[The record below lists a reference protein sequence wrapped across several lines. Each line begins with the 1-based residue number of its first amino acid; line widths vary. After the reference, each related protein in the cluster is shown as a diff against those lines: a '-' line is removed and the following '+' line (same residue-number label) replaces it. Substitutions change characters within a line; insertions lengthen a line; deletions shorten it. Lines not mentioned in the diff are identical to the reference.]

1 MYGALLKPYLMNISI
16 TKNTKMNLKN
26 MILVSSIFLLFINCS
41 KEDASNAK
49 IIGKWYHA
57 STDTKIARQ
66 PDSKLKDTT
75 EIYTKDNTASIY
87 EFFSDGKM
95 IITMKAGG
103 LWMSNEAK
111 YTLENNKMTWIFS
124 GQSSP
129 PITVSNLDGSNW
141 RYEQDGRSYCTSP
154 YTKFTEYYNFKK
166 Y

>member
-1 MYGALLKPYLMNISI
+1 MEKI
-16 TKNTKMNLKN
+16 KNQSTEKEKAKQMKN
-26 MILVSSIFLLFINCS
+26 MIMIFSIFVLLISCG
-41 KEDASNAK
+41 KEEDAKAK

-57 STDTKIARQ
+57 SKDTKIAR
-66 PDSKLKDTT
+66 PPACMLKDTT
-75 EIYTKDNTASIY
+75 ENYTKDNSSMIY
-87 EFFSDGKM
+87 EFFADGKM
-95 IITMKAGG
+95 IVTSKVGG
-103 LWMSNEAK
+103 QSYTSEAK
-111 YTLENNKMTWIFS
+111 YSLESNKMTWIFN